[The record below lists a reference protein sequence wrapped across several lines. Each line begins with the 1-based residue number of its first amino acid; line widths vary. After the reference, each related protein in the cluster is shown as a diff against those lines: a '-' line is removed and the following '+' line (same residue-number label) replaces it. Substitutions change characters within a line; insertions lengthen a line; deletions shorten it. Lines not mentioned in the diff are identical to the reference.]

1 MNDDR
6 NLVQWVYSS
15 KDNQELTERYDQWA
29 SAYEKD
35 LMENFGWFGPS
46 EAVTKAVQF
55 VPTSARVLDAGAGTG
70 LVGQLLNEHG
80 YLNLVAMDISP
91 GMLNRARKK
100 NVYSAYHQMT
110 MGEPLDFPSNY
121 FDASLSVGVL
131 TVGHAPATSLY
142 ELVRIV
148 RKGGHIIFTL
158 RPDLYENGG
167 FREIQTEL
175 EVDGKWEL
183 REVSD
188 PLQALPKGEPDVLH
202 QVWVYKVTS
211 NL

>member
-35 LMENFGWFGPS
+35 LMDNFGWCGPS
-46 EAVTKAVQF
+46 EAVTKAVKF

-70 LVGQLLNEHG
+70 LVGQLLNERG

-158 RPDLYENGG
+158 RPDLYEHGG
-167 FREIQTEL
+167 FKEIQTEL
-175 EVDGKWEL
+175 ETDEIWKL
-183 REVSD
+183 QEVST